1 MKTSAKLPD
10 PQLAWALWHGLT
22 KLSLLLWD
30 CYEKEF
36 LKLAEEE
43 RVSRGQASQE
53 DREIETPF

>member
-1 MKTSAKLPD
+1 MKTSATGLD

-22 KLSLLLWD
+22 KLSLLLWN
-30 CYEKEF
+30 CYQEEF

-43 RVSRGQASQE
+43 RVSRGTDSEE

>member
-1 MKTSAKLPD
+1 MKTSATGLD

-30 CYEKEF
+30 CYEEEF

-43 RVSRGQASQE
+43 RARRGAVSEE